1 MTEKIKLVKTL
12 AVAKTK
18 SICISGIWPVG
29 FCVCLFLVGLE
40 DREGGALGD
49 SGNAPST

>member
-1 MTEKIKLVKTL
+1 MTGKIKLVKTL
-12 AVAKTK
+12 AV
-18 SICISGIWPVG
+18 GLGGMWPVG

-49 SGNAPST
+49 SGNAPSDSLE